1 MWPARRVLSYH
12 GGRALRRIL
21 SEDGCALA
29 GLLVGGERVGDAA
42 RRGERVHIT
51 VAALNAPERSIECV
65 RRVHLFDGG
74 HVHAGVNAPLCALRV
89 RRERRRHGLVVERNV
104 GCFVAC
110 QVAIDTVAVH
120 ALAVCVAELGRVCEG
135 DSPRADLLTGHAHV
149 LAAAVVADGIKVV
162 NDIHAAVAHEVSVQ
176 GLVDEA
182 GDATVDDDGVAV
194 RVVVGFADGLLDCAY
209 YEREEIDSARIKSA
223 VVRSRVKDV
232 LFGDGDGASRT
243 GEGGADGTLPDG
255 LNLLVAGSCGSGK
268 SVALVDDVPT
278 RNQFARPDMVLSLNG
293 RTVEVYNHDG
303 VPLSTIVD
311 GRGVFLV
318 NEATGERVSVPESA
332 SHVFFVRDNFVILPP
347 AGW

>member
-1 MWPARRVLSYH
+1 MGVFH
-12 GGRALRRIL
+12 
-21 SEDGCALA
+21 ELA
-29 GLLVGGERVGDAA
+29 GDLTREQLNSDPYQCGVRVGKAV
-42 RRGERVHIT
+42 RERYPRLSPEGVAET
-51 VAALNAPERSIECV
+51 VGVRVCEYSPAGRTIPRVWRSGGGSLFYSRADGRFLVEYESGLTGADKQRVVALSFGVSLVASPS
-65 RRVHLFDGG
+65 
-74 HVHAGVNAPLCALRV
+74 HAGVRV
-89 RRERRRHGLVVERNV
+89 GERE
-104 GCFVAC
+104 
-110 QVAIDTVAVH
+110 
-120 ALAVCVAELGRVCEG
+120 GRFA
-135 DSPRADLLTGHAHV
+135 R
-149 LAAAVVADGIKVV
+149 
-162 NDIHAAVAHEVSVQ
+162 
-176 GLVDEA
+176 
-182 GDATVDDDGVAV
+182 
-194 RVVVGFADGLLDCAY
+194 GFADGLLDCAY
-209 YEREEIDSARIKSA
+209 YGREEIDSARIKSA

-232 LFGDGDGASRT
+232 LFGDGEGASRT

-311 GRGVFLV
+311 GLGVFLV